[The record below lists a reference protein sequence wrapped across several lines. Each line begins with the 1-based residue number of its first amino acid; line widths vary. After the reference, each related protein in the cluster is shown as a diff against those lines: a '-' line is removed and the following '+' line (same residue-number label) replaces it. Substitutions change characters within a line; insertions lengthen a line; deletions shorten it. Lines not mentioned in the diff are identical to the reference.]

1 MSDTNTYEHDNDTAS
16 IDETPGHPEKD
27 VADASAD
34 TTAAEA
40 AVAGSGADAAASDQL
55 VAELAQLK
63 EQLLRRAAEFENFKR
78 RTREEKDLLMK
89 YGAEGVLRDLL
100 PVLDDFDR
108 SIAAAREHNDLEALR
123 SGIEIIHGK
132 LLRVLEHRGL
142 RPIDAMGKPFDVDFH
157 DALLQMPSAEAAPG
171 TVLDV
176 VEKGYML
183 HDRVI
188 RHAKVTVAAET
199 PAQNTDANA

>member
-1 MSDTNTYEHDNDTAS
+1 MSDTNAHDHESPSIHDTQDPS
-16 IDETPGHPEKD
+16 SPE
-27 VADASAD
+27 
-34 TTAAEA
+34 
-40 AVAGSGADAAASDQL
+40 AAASET
-55 VAELAQLK
+55 VAVESDTPGDLERLTTELSQVK
-63 EQLLRRAAEFENFKR
+63 DQLLRKVAEFENFKR
-78 RTREEKDLLMK
+78 RTREEKDMLMK

-108 SIAAAREHNDLEALR
+108 SIAAAREHNDLEALK
-123 SGIEIIHGK
+123 SGIEIIQGK
-132 LLRVLEHRGL
+132 LLRVLENRGL

-171 TVLDV
+171 TILDV

-188 RHAKVTVAAET
+188 RHAKVTVASDT
-199 PAQNTDANA
+199 PAQNTDASA